1 MEKKPPAGRAGKT
14 GKPAWQVGRYL
25 KYAIGEIVLVV
36 IGILIALQINNWN
49 ETRKDHIA
57 ESNILQDIQGSI
69 STDIQQLNLR
79 IELAKN
85 DVQSANIILKH
96 LEKNLPYNDSL
107 NKHFVIIT
115 STAGKAFTPQI
126 SAYKVLESKGI
137 DLISN
142 NQLKKDILN
151 LYNIDYNMLVY
162 EYENFHKNIHD
173 YGRPIARSLF
183 NTTSN
188 NSDQLP
194 ELQPV
199 DYKSLRSNVEL
210 INTLKIIISNDRR
223 IHEMLI
229 DLIDKCQEIQN
240 VIDAELKK

>member
-1 MEKKPPAGRAGKT
+1 MIKFFRKIRYDLIEKSKT
-14 GKPAWQVGRYL
+14 GKYL
-25 KYAIGEIVLVV
+25 KYAIGEIILVV

-49 ETRKDHIA
+49 EVRKDKIA
-57 ESNILQDIQGSI
+57 ELNILKDIKGSI
-69 STDIQQLNLR
+69 STDILQLKSR

-85 DVQSANIILKH
+85 DIQSANIILNH
-96 LEKNLPYNDSL
+96 LEKNLPFNDSL

-115 STAGKAFTPQI
+115 STGSKDFTPQI

-151 LYNIDYNMLVY
+151 LYNIDYYRLVY

-183 NTTSN
+183 NTTVN
-188 NSDQLP
+188 NTEQLP
-194 ELQPV
+194 ELQPI
-199 DYKSLRSNVEL
+199 DYKSLRTNVVL

-223 IHEMLI
+223 IHKMII
-229 DLIDKCQEIQN
+229 DIIEECQEIIN
-240 VIDAELKK
+240 AIDDFELKK

>member
-1 MEKKPPAGRAGKT
+1 MIKFFQKIRQKLIAENKVS
-14 GKPAWQVGRYL
+14 QYL
-25 KYAIGEIVLVV
+25 FYALGEIVLVV
-36 IGILIALQINNWN
+36 IGILIALSINNWN
-49 ETRKDHIA
+49 EIRKNKIA
-57 ESNILQDIQGSI
+57 ELNILQDIKGSI
-69 STDIQQLNLR
+69 STDIQQLKSR
-79 IELAKN
+79 IELAKK
-85 DVQSANIILKH
+85 DVQSANIILNH

-115 STAGKAFTPQI
+115 STGSKDFTPQI

-151 LYNIDYNMLVY
+151 LYNIDYYRLVY

-183 NTTSN
+183 KTTVNNTE
-188 NSDQLP
+188 QLP
-194 ELQPV
+194 ELQPI
-199 DYKSLRSNVEL
+199 DYKSLRSNVVL

-223 IHEMLI
+223 IHNMIIELI
-229 DLIDKCQEIQN
+229 EECQQIENAIN
-240 VIDAELKK
+240 IELKK